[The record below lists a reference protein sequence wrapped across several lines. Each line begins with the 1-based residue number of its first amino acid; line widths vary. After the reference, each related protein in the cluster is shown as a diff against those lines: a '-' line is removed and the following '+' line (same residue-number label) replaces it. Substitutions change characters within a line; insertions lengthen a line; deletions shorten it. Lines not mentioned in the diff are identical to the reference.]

1 VSLFSADT
9 VALEGLNLIEA
20 SAGTGKTFTLAEL
33 YCRLVIEK
41 ELEVSQILVV
51 TYTRAATEE
60 LRGRLR
66 QRLVDERLK
75 LSQQEGA
82 DPKALKRL
90 KLAIQSF
97 DEAAIYTIHGFC
109 QRALQDFAFESGHF
123 FDMEMVTD
131 EEAIKQA
138 VADDF
143 WRREVSTADPEFAH
157 YLLRQKQTPETLLSA
172 VGNLPGKPYLNY
184 LPLPD
189 IDPDN
194 ARLQAETDFQS
205 LKQCWLNYSA
215 EVIAIVTDNNL
226 LKATSYRSDWVQ
238 NWLQM
243 LVEMLN
249 QERLPD
255 QVFEQLN
262 RFTRERLEP
271 ALKKNQTLPDHP
283 FWSHA
288 QRFLESHQKLIASR
302 ELQLQHLRRQLAE
315 YLCQE
320 LPKRKLQNKMQAFDD
335 LLLNL
340 QQALHGSQGEKLAAR
355 IREQFRA
362 ALIDEFQDTDPIQYD
377 CFYRLFSGSG
387 HPVFFVGDPKQ
398 AIYSFR
404 GADIFTYLNAKRA
417 SEREFNLDTNW
428 RSHPLLVEAVN
439 SLFERVEKAFI
450 YDEIPFHPVKSA
462 RDNKP
467 ALTIDGKAAAPL
479 EFVWLDAEQDP
490 VNKGDMHAWAAA
502 NTADQIVE
510 LIAQSNAGKVM
521 LTDKHDNSRPL
532 NGGDIAVLV
541 RSHTQAS
548 SIQQALR
555 LRGVNSV
562 QQSRDNVFQ
571 SIQAV
576 MLERVLMAI
585 ANPGN
590 DSLIAT
596 ALATPMF
603 AKTALQ
609 IYELQQ
615 DDNAWLA
622 ETDAFVT
629 LHERWRQKGFIVML
643 RSLMVELD
651 VQRRLLAQPDGERQL
666 TNLMHLAELI
676 QAYASKR
683 NSSIEAILTW
693 FAAQRQST
701 AATQDAAQIRLE
713 SDEQLVKVITI
724 HTSKGLEYPVV
735 FCPFLWHY
743 GKPPQKP
750 AIMTFHRGED
760 NEACVAFGEPG
771 FTLAEPVVEQEE
783 KAEDLRLLYVA
794 LTRARE
800 RCIINWGA
808 AKEAQKTALF
818 SLLHGNKD
826 KADAAGMLEDL
837 SQLAAGSPDNIRV
850 QKSEAMT
857 TAQRIIQ
864 SDNRAQLQA
873 REFEAE
879 IKKVWQVTSFSGLT
893 RGHSVEQP
901 DYDAETVT
909 LEWPQTPEHRL
920 DRFGFPRGANAGT
933 CLHSLFE
940 HWDFQTT
947 GPESQQLVDK
957 TLNQYGIDSDW
968 TPVVMDWLQAVVK
981 TPLRDPDLQNEEPS
995 SQPPQ
1000 DITSSPTPHNV
1011 SSLRTQNNTMSLR
1024 TPAGV
1029 KQSSPELNEPS
1040 QPDLT
1045 LEMISPNKRLDEM
1058 AFYFPVNDLTVSR
1071 LKRALQPFTHTMP
1084 VLERVLKQL
1093 SFADIQGFMKGFIDL
1108 VFEYEGR
1115 FYVADYKSNWLG
1127 DKAAQYDPAALNEA
1141 MVMHGYPL
1149 QYLIYSLALHRYLK
1163 TRLPDYN
1170 PDSHFGGVYYLFIR
1184 GMQPDWG
1191 QAGVYYDRPSSDL
1204 LEALDKAMTEV
1215 ADD

>member
-1 VSLFSADT
+1 MTQFSADK
-9 VALEGLNLIEA
+9 VALKGLNLIEA

-33 YCRLVIEK
+33 YCRLVIEQA
-41 ELEVSQILVV
+41 LEVSQILVV

-66 QRLVDERLK
+66 QRLVDERLR
-75 LSQQEGA
+75 LSQDEA
-82 DPKALKRL
+82 SDPKALKRL

-138 VADDF
+138 VVDDF

-157 YLLRQKQTPETLLSA
+157 YLLRQKQTPETLLRA

-189 IDPDN
+189 VDPDN
-194 ARLQAETDFQS
+194 ARLQAETDFES

-215 EVIAIVTDNNL
+215 EVIAMVTDNNL
-226 LKATSYRSDWVQ
+226 LKANSYRSDWVQ

-249 QERLPD
+249 QDSLPD
-255 QVFEQLN
+255 QVFEQFN
-262 RFTRERLEP
+262 RFTREKLEP

-288 QRFLESHQKLIASR
+288 QRFLESHQKLTASR
-302 ELQLQHLRRQLAE
+302 ELQLQHLRRRLAD
-315 YLCQE
+315 YLCEE

-340 QQALHGSQGEKLAAR
+340 QQGLQGSQGEQLAAR
-355 IREQFRA
+355 IREQFQA

-377 CFYRLFSGSG
+377 CFYRIFSDSG

-417 SEREFNLDTNW
+417 SEQEFNLDTNW
-428 RSHPLLVEAVN
+428 RSHPLLVQAVN
-439 SLFERVEKAFI
+439 SLFERVEQPFI

-462 RDNKP
+462 RENKP
-467 ALTIDGKAAAPL
+467 ALTIDGQAGAPL
-479 EFVWLDAEQDP
+479 AFVWLDAEQDLI
-490 VNKGDMHAWAAA
+490 NKGDMHAWAAA
-502 NTADQIVE
+502 HTADQIVE
-510 LIAQSNAGKVM
+510 LIAQSNAGKVI
-521 LTDKHDNSRPL
+521 LTDKQDNSRPL

-548 SIQQALR
+548 AIQQALR

-571 SIQAV
+571 SQQAV
-576 MLERVLMAI
+576 MLERVLMAV

-590 DSLIAT
+590 DRLIAT
-596 ALATPMF
+596 ALATPLF
-603 AKTALQ
+603 ARTALQ

-622 ETDAFVT
+622 ETDAFVS

-676 QAYASKR
+676 QAYASRR
-683 NSSIEAILTW
+683 NSSIEAILNW
-693 FAAQRQST
+693 FAGQRQSS

-735 FCPFLWHY
+735 FCPFLWHH

-750 AIMTFHRGED
+750 AILTFHRGDD

-771 FTLAEPVVEQEE
+771 FSVAEPVVEQEE
-783 KAEDLRLLYVA
+783 RAEDLRLLYVA

-808 AKEAQKTALF
+808 AKESQKTAMF

-837 SQLAAGSPDNIRV
+837 SQLAAQYPDNIAV
-850 QKSEAMT
+850 QKAEPVT

-864 SDNRAQLQA
+864 SDKGEQLKA
-873 REFEAE
+873 REFTTE
-879 IKKVWQVTSFSGLT
+879 IKKVWQVSSFSGLT

-901 DYDAETVT
+901 DYDAETAT
-909 LEWPQTPEHRL
+909 LDWPQSAEHRM

-940 HWDFQTT
+940 HWDFQGTDV
-947 GPESQQLVDK
+947 EWQQLVHK
-957 TLNQYGIDSDW
+957 TLIQYGIDSDW
-968 TPVVMDWLQAVVK
+968 TPVVMDWLQSVVK
-981 TPLRDPDLQNEEPS
+981 APLSADS
-995 SQPPQ
+995 
-1000 DITSSPTPHNV
+1000 
-1011 SSLRTQNNTMSLR
+1011 
-1024 TPAGV
+1024 A
-1029 KQSSPELNEPS
+1029 
-1040 QPDLT
+1040 LT
-1045 LEMISPNKRLDEM
+1045 LDAINPDKRLDEM

-1071 LKRALQPFTHTMP
+1071 LKRTLQPFLDSVP

-1093 SFADIQGFMKGFIDL
+1093 NFADIQGFMKGFIDL
-1108 VFEYEGR
+1108 VFEYDGR

-1127 DKAAQYDPAALNEA
+1127 DKAAQYHQAALDDA

-1163 TRLPDYN
+1163 TRLPDYD
-1170 PDSHFGGVYYLFIR
+1170 PDTHFGGVYYLFIR

-1191 QAGVYYDRPSSDL
+1191 QAGVYYDRPSAAL
-1204 LEALDKAMTEV
+1204 LEALDNCMSEV
-1215 ADD
+1215 GDD

>member
-1 VSLFSADT
+1 
-9 VALEGLNLIEA
+9 
-20 SAGTGKTFTLAEL
+20 
-33 YCRLVIEK
+33 
-41 ELEVSQILVV
+41 
-51 TYTRAATEE
+51 
-60 LRGRLR
+60 
-66 QRLVDERLK
+66 
-75 LSQQEGA
+75 
-82 DPKALKRL
+82 
-90 KLAIQSF
+90 
-97 DEAAIYTIHGFC
+97 
-109 QRALQDFAFESGHF
+109 
-123 FDMEMVTD
+123 
-131 EEAIKQA
+131 
-138 VADDF
+138 
-143 WRREVSTADPEFAH
+143 
-157 YLLRQKQTPETLLSA
+157 
-172 VGNLPGKPYLNY
+172 
-184 LPLPD
+184 
-189 IDPDN
+189 
-194 ARLQAETDFQS
+194 
-205 LKQCWLNYSA
+205 
-215 EVIAIVTDNNL
+215 
-226 LKATSYRSDWVQ
+226 
-238 NWLQM
+238 
-243 LVEMLN
+243 
-249 QERLPD
+249 
-255 QVFEQLN
+255 
-262 RFTRERLEP
+262 
-271 ALKKNQTLPDHP
+271 
-283 FWSHA
+283 
-288 QRFLESHQKLIASR
+288 
-302 ELQLQHLRRQLAE
+302 
-315 YLCQE
+315 
-320 LPKRKLQNKMQAFDD
+320 
-335 LLLNL
+335 
-340 QQALHGSQGEKLAAR
+340 
-355 IREQFRA
+355 
-362 ALIDEFQDTDPIQYD
+362 
-377 CFYRLFSGSG
+377 
-387 HPVFFVGDPKQ
+387 
-398 AIYSFR
+398 
-404 GADIFTYLNAKRA
+404 
-417 SEREFNLDTNW
+417 
-428 RSHPLLVEAVN
+428 
-439 SLFERVEKAFI
+439 
-450 YDEIPFHPVKSA
+450 
-462 RDNKP
+462 
-467 ALTIDGKAAAPL
+467 
-479 EFVWLDAEQDP
+479 
-490 VNKGDMHAWAAA
+490 
-502 NTADQIVE
+502 
-510 LIAQSNAGKVM
+510 
-521 LTDKHDNSRPL
+521 
-532 NGGDIAVLV
+532 
-541 RSHTQAS
+541 
-548 SIQQALR
+548 
-555 LRGVNSV
+555 VNSV

-571 SIQAV
+571 SMQAV

-651 VQRRLLAQPDGERQL
+651 VQRRLLTQPDGERQL

-693 FAAQRQST
+693 FAAQRQSS

-771 FTLAEPVVEQEE
+771 FTLSEPVVEQEE

-826 KADAAGMLEDL
+826 KPDAAGMLEDI
-837 SQLAAGSPDNIRV
+837 SQLAAGSPENIRV

-864 SDNRAQLQA
+864 SENSAQLQA

-879 IKKVWQVTSFSGLT
+879 IKKVWQVSSFSGLT

-947 GPESQQLVDK
+947 GPEWQQLVHK
-957 TLNQYGIDSDW
+957 TLNQSGIDSDW
-968 TPVVMDWLQAVVK
+968 TPVVIDWLQSVVK
-981 TPLRDPDLQNEEPS
+981 TSLSTE
-995 SQPPQ
+995 
-1000 DITSSPTPHNV
+1000 
-1011 SSLRTQNNTMSLR
+1011 SSLTLDALR
-1024 TPAGV
+1024 PG
-1029 KQSSPELNEPS
+1029 
-1040 QPDLT
+1040 
-1045 LEMISPNKRLDEM
+1045 KRLDEM

-1071 LKRALQPFTHTMP
+1071 LKRALQPFIITMP

-1093 SFADIQGFMKGFIDL
+1093 NFADIQGFMKGFIDL

-1127 DKAAQYDPAALNEA
+1127 DKAPQYDQAAMDEA

-1163 TRLPDYN
+1163 TRLPDYD

-1204 LEALDKAMTEV
+1204 LEALDNCMSEV